1 MVNFSYIFIAMI
13 LAFSALNAE
22 DFISKS
28 EYAKM
33 LYANPRGIGCDKCHG
48 AKGEGKV
55 IASYKV
61 YDKASS
67 KMQNKKLIAPQIN
80 KLEYKAFYEAVRHS
94 KGMMPSYFLT
104 DNEIFTLYEYLQSL
118 NKEEK

>member
-48 AKGEGKV
+48 QKGEGKV
-55 IASYKV
+55 IASYKA
-61 YDKASS
+61 YDKASA

-80 KLEYKAFYEAVRHS
+80 NLKYNAFYGAVRHS

-118 NKEEK
+118 NKDEK